1 MKQDIKIKTEKA
13 NEIVAKCNSKLGAIS
28 KKQNEV
34 IGNYHKVADNHKIE
48 KIRKQIEAL

>member
-1 MKQDIKIKTEKA
+1 MNQNIKIKTEKA
-13 NEIVAKCNSKLGAIS
+13 NEIVAKCNTKLGVIR

-48 KIRKQIEAL
+48 KIKKQIEAL